1 MRSFIVG
8 CLTLLVLSGC
18 SATVSDDTVT
28 LLPLP
33 REVVWNKGVFDSRSV
48 SLSGDFSVTGAVR
61 EWLEESGIESSGT
74 ASAVVEVALVDRI
87 DKAAVNQDEAY
98 RLIVAPKSIRVEAV
112 SENGVFWAVQTLRQ
126 LDERQG
132 PGVRI
137 PCCDIT
143 DWPAFK
149 IRGFMHDTGRS
160 FISPE
165 ELKHEI
171 EILSRY
177 KINTFHW
184 HLTENQ
190 AWRLESKIYPRINS
204 PEVTTRYPGCFYT
217 QDQVRDILDFCK
229 RHHVLVIPEIDMPG
243 HSAAFTRTFG
253 CDMQSPKGKAILRE
267 LVSEACD
274 LFAEVPYFHI
284 GTDEVH
290 FTDPDFVPEMVTLVR
305 SKGKKAISWN
315 PGCEYS
321 PGEIDMAQL
330 WSYRGKAQPGIPAID
345 SRFRYANH
353 FDLFGDMVAFYN
365 SRIYDADQGSED
377 ILGTIMAV
385 WNDHKLPDERDI
397 LLQNSFYPYMLAL
410 AERSWLGGGSEYF
423 DDKCVILPDDT
434 RLVFK
439 RFADFERRML
449 WHKDNDL
456 AGEPFPYV
464 RQTNV
469 HWIVTDAFPNG
480 GDLSRRFPPEDGLSD
495 SYTFDGKE
503 YGTRR
508 VTGAGIYL
516 RHFWSQWC
524 TFPALFDNP
533 SENSTAYAYT
543 WVYSPKS
550 QNVGMLVEFQN
561 YSRSANDVPPPTGC
575 WDYRGSRIW
584 LNDQELLSPDW
595 TNAPDVRS
603 TEIDQGNENC
613 TARPPLSVH
622 LDKGWNKVFMKLP
635 IGQFTTPEIWLVK
648 WMFTAVFVTPDG
660 GQAVDGLVYSP
671 DKTRH

>member
-1 MRSFIVG
+1 
-8 CLTLLVLSGC
+8 
-18 SATVSDDTVT
+18 
-28 LLPLP
+28 
-33 REVVWNKGVFDSRSV
+33 
-48 SLSGDFSVTGAVR
+48 
-61 EWLEESGIESSGT
+61 
-74 ASAVVEVALVDRI
+74 
-87 DKAAVNQDEAY
+87 
-98 RLIVAPKSIRVEAV
+98 
-112 SENGVFWAVQTLRQ
+112 
-126 LDERQG
+126 
-132 PGVRI
+132 
-137 PCCDIT
+137 
-143 DWPAFK
+143 
-149 IRGFMHDTGRS
+149 
-160 FISPE
+160 
-165 ELKHEI
+165 
-171 EILSRY
+171 
-177 KINTFHW
+177 
-184 HLTENQ
+184 
-190 AWRLESKIYPRINS
+190 
-204 PEVTTRYPGCFYT
+204 
-217 QDQVRDILDFCK
+217 
-229 RHHVLVIPEIDMPG
+229 
-243 HSAAFTRTFG
+243 
-253 CDMQSPKGKAILRE
+253 
-267 LVSEACD
+267 
-274 LFAEVPYFHI
+274 
-284 GTDEVH
+284 
-290 FTDPDFVPEMVTLVR
+290 
-305 SKGKKAISWN
+305 
-315 PGCEYS
+315 
-321 PGEIDMAQL
+321 MAQL

-434 RLVFK
+434 SLVFK

-469 HWIVTDAFPNG
+469 HWVVTDAFPNG

-584 LNDQELLSPDW
+584 LNDQELLPPDW